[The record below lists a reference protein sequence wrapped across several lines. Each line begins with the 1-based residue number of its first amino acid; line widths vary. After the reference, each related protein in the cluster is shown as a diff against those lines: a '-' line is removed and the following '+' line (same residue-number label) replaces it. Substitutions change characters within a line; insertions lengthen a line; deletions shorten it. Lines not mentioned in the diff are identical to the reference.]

1 MNSHPVKKNWR
12 ELFPS
17 ITNFKHWHQSTKPGK
32 HRNTLSQM
40 EFVQRKIKR
49 EREGFA
55 PCARRITKEC
65 KAMLRNK
72 IEQINLFNSTLL
84 SNKFRDYT
92 CFYCTQKGH
101 VAKSCPTKLSDE
113 RLYAQ
118 AGAIT
123 FRHGDEATRARIRK
137 NKESV
142 KCFKCQGSGHFANA
156 CPQDDTKTT
165 QKQEKETT
173 AAAPSLPEP
182 KVSVKYPEFI
192 HFRTRG
198 IIDGTDKGSWDDF
211 WYISNTSNK
220 HMTANLKFFS
230 NLKEEFIVEKL
241 EKQGKFLF
249 TYGIGE
255 VLIENGEG
263 TYMIPGVHYAPEVT
277 LNILSIGLLRQQG
290 FEISSNG
297 DRCTLAYM
305 FKDKRGTDINL
316 DRMREQHNNYLE
328 DYFDALDRSANIERR
343 IEQPY
348 EKENDD
354 VEIGNFHECVAFLDL
369 IRKGGALSNEWEV
382 HRDKFNRVLTWF
394 FNHFL
399 MRPLPGSLPP
409 IINGVTIHLFDL
421 YELIE
426 CMGGYISV
434 QFEGDFEGL
443 AEILGLERSDGM
455 NIRRCY
461 LDYLEPL
468 VSNYKA
474 ARSSNP
480 TGGYGDEG
488 IRRFDGY
495 HGDGN
500 KDGSMAAKEKGIV
513 KHFGI
518 TLEEEEGKYDA
529 TAQQDEEDMARI
541 KCYICQRMGHF
552 DSECPSKD
560 QRPTDGAST
569 SRQQG
574 EKDTHSSSGDDFTII
589 V

>member
-12 ELFPS
+12 ELFTS
-17 ITNFKHWHQSTKPGK
+17 VTNSEHWYQSLKPGK

-40 EFVQRKIKR
+40 EFMRRKIKR

-55 PCARRITKEC
+55 PCARQITKEC

-84 SNKFRDYT
+84 SNKFTEYT

-142 KCFKCQGSGHFANA
+142 KCFKCQESGHFANA
-156 CPQDDTKTT
+156 CPRDDTETT
-165 QKQEKETT
+165 QKQEMEM
-173 AAAPSLPEP
+173 AATIPSLPEP
-182 KVSVKYPEFI
+182 KVSIKYPEFI

-211 WYISNTSNK
+211 WG
-220 HMTANLKFFS
+220 ALR
-230 NLKEEFIVEKL
+230 
-241 EKQGKFLF
+241 
-249 TYGIGE
+249 
-255 VLIENGEG
+255 
-263 TYMIPGVHYAPEVT
+263 PEIT
-277 LNILSIGLLRQQG
+277 LNILSLGLLRKQG

-305 FKDKRGTDINL
+305 FKDKRGKDINL

-328 DYFDALDRSANIERR
+328 DYFDALDRSANIKRR
-343 IEQPY
+343 IKQPY

-354 VEIGNFHECVAFLDL
+354 VKIGNFHECVAVLDL
-369 IRKGGALSNEWEV
+369 IKKGEALSNEWEE

-399 MRPLPGSLPP
+399 MRPLPVSLPA
-409 IINGVTIHLFDL
+409 IIKGVSIYLFDL

-426 CMGGYISV
+426 SMGGYISV
-434 QFEGDFEGL
+434 QFAEDFEGL
-443 AEILGLERSDGM
+443 AEVLGLERSDGLD
-455 NIRRCY
+455 IRRCY

-468 VSNYKA
+468 
-474 ARSSNP
+474 
-480 TGGYGDEG
+480 
-488 IRRFDGY
+488 
-495 HGDGN
+495 
-500 KDGSMAAKEKGIV
+500 
-513 KHFGI
+513 
-518 TLEEEEGKYDA
+518 
-529 TAQQDEEDMARI
+529 
-541 KCYICQRMGHF
+541 
-552 DSECPSKD
+552 
-560 QRPTDGAST
+560 
-569 SRQQG
+569 
-574 EKDTHSSSGDDFTII
+574 
-589 V
+589 

>member
-1 MNSHPVKKNWR
+1 AAIKPIRLGGFVACRALSQRNDDPKTASRPLDKATRDGFIMGEGAGVLSP
-12 ELFPS
+12 
-17 ITNFKHWHQSTKPGK
+17 KPGK
-32 HRNTLSQM
+32 NRNTLSQM
-40 EFVQRKIKR
+40 EFMRRKIKG
-49 EREGFA
+49 EKEGFA
-55 PCARRITKEC
+55 PCSRQITKEC
-65 KAMLRNK
+65 KAMLRNR
-72 IEQINLFNSTLL
+72 IEQINLFNSNLS
-84 SNKFRDYT
+84 SNKFRNYT
-92 CFYCTQKGH
+92 CFYCTQEGH

-113 RLYAQ
+113 RLYAK
-118 AGAIT
+118 AGATT

-137 NKESV
+137 NKETV
-142 KCFKCQGSGHFANA
+142 KCFKCQGTGHFANA

-165 QKQEKETT
+165 QKQEKEIT
-173 AAAPSLPEP
+173 AAIPSLPEP

-220 HMTANLKFFS
+220 HMTANLKFFL

-241 EKQGKFLF
+241 ERQGKFLF

-255 VLIENGEG
+255 VLIKNGEG

-277 LNILSIGLLRQQG
+277 LNILSIELLRQQG
-290 FEISSNG
+290 
-297 DRCTLAYM
+297 
-305 FKDKRGTDINL
+305 
-316 DRMREQHNNYLE
+316 MREQHNNYLE

-348 EKENDD
+348 EKKDDD

-409 IINGVTIHLFDL
+409 IIKGVTIHLFDL

-443 AEILGLERSDGM
+443 AEILGLERSDGLD
-455 NIRRCY
+455 IRRCY

-480 TGGYGDEG
+480 TGGYEDEG
-488 IRRFDGY
+488 IRRFEDY

-500 KDGSMAAKEKGIV
+500 KDGSTAAKEKGRV
-513 KHFGI
+513 EHFGI
-518 TLEEEEGKYDA
+518 TLKKEEEGKCDA
-529 TAQQDEEDMARI
+529 TAHQDEEDMARI
-541 KCYICQRMGHF
+541 KCYLCQKTGHF
-552 DSECPSKD
+552 DFECPNEKR
-560 QRPTDGAST
+560 RPTNGAST

-574 EKDTHSSSGDDFTII
+574 EKDTHSSSSDDFTII